1 MVWQEIVNAVA
12 GEHIKNIEGATAK
25 TEEATFQVVNKTFG
39 KKSHQKLNQLCAA
52 NFVNGI

>member
-1 MVWQEIVNAVA
+1 MNAVA